1 MQTPDTNKSNDDV
14 KAAKPPAEPPTTKHS
29 GYEDNAEHVVIDRLL
44 YQAAVEAKEIVYSGT
59 DYGVCTQS
67 TTTRMTPQ
75 RFDAH
80 LRLYNRFQA
89 LADDDCQDC
98 VEVAV
103 LDREECHRITSGEIS
118 QMSLVRYTAR
128 RREKRKVGEVF
139 LNS

>member
-1 MQTPDTNKSNDDV
+1 MQTPNTNRPKDDA
-14 KAAKPPAEPPTTKHS
+14 KAAKPPAEPPTIKHS
-29 GYEDNAEHVVIDRLL
+29 GYEDKAGHVVIDRPL
-44 YQAAVEAKEIVYSGT
+44 YQAAVEAKEIVILAPAMVSAHK
-59 DYGVCTQS
+59 S

-103 LDREECHRITSGEIS
+103 LDEKNAIGSLLERLVRCRLCVIQRDVGKKIR
-118 QMSLVRYTAR
+118 LVRY
-128 RREKRKVGEVF
+128 F
-139 LNS
+139 